1 MKIHISKK
9 IIPLDEIKEII
20 KNKNKSSITSIDIKN
35 ILLKLLEKEGIKIE

>member
-9 IIPLDEIKEII
+9 ITLLDEIKEII